1 MDKTKITK
9 LDAALVK
16 AAKSIRVLHHL
27 EWPPDTEEIFLAN
40 WRAGRAVLPDCKL
53 QPHDLSDNITELEA
67 IAAQCSEDDPVEKFL
82 FETAHSYAEA
92 ARMLGAIGT
101 PDFTRHSVNLYGR
114 PDMVYKLQGMT
125 PADAARF
132 FLKVT
137 DDLLGTSQVPPT
149 DFDINAEAFAQWLHE
164 KVDEFFE
171 PGKVEVVSDPE
182 LSAKAIA
189 GASRIRLRATAS
201 FSRLDQDQLLQH
213 EAFVHTATVL
223 NGKNQA
229 NLHSLALGAPRTT
242 RTQEGIAVLSELV
255 TNSMDITRLRR
266 VALRVIAVQHAL
278 DGADFIE
285 IFKFFLESGQPE
297 EEAVRSTQ
305 RIFRG
310 GAVRDGIVFTK
321 DAVYLSG
328 LLEVHTFMRV
338 AIRDNRPE
346 LIRYIFAGRLT
357 LADALRLAPVFESG
371 WLNPPQYMPVWA
383 ADLRR
388 IAALMAYSAFI
399 SRIHLENLH
408 LNRVIEFEE
417 ELKNLT
423 TKNS

>member
-1 MDKTKITK
+1 MDTTKIAR
-9 LDAALVK
+9 LDAALVE
-16 AAKSIRVLHHL
+16 AAKGIRVLHHL
-27 EWPPDTEEIFLAN
+27 EWPPETEDIFLSN
-40 WRAGRAVLPDCKL
+40 WRAGRASLPECRQ
-53 QPHDLSDNITELEA
+53 QPHDLSGKITELEA
-67 IAAQCSEDDPVEKFL
+67 IAAQCNEDDPVEKFL

-101 PDFTRHSVNLYGR
+101 RDFTRHSVNLYGR
-114 PDMVYKLQGMT
+114 PDMLYKRHGMT
-125 PADAARF
+125 AVDAARF
-132 FLKVT
+132 FLEVT
-137 DDLLGTSQVPPT
+137 DDLLGTNQIPPT
-149 DFDINAEAFAQWLHE
+149 DFDISADAFAKWLHT

-171 PGKVEVVSDPE
+171 PDKVAIKLDPE

-189 GASRIRLRATAS
+189 GASRIRLRATAA

-213 EAFVHTATVL
+213 EAFVHTATMQ
-223 NGKNQA
+223 NGRNQA
-229 NLHSLALGAPRTT
+229 NLHALALGAPRTT
-242 RTQEGIAVLSELV
+242 RTQEGLAVLSELV
-255 TNSMDITRLRR
+255 TNAMDITRLRR

-285 IFKFFLESGQPE
+285 VFKFFLESGQPE

-371 WLNPPQYMPVWA
+371 WLSPPQYLPVWA

-399 SRIHLENLH
+399 SRIQLEKVQLD
-408 LNRVIEFEE
+408 RVIEFEA

-423 TKNS
+423 TEHS